1 MIIHRVLLFLSFI
14 QLSLSAAFPQDTNE
28 IPYYPGERMSYN
40 LRMGLITLGEAEISF
55 VSDSISC
62 GSFIHASAKSVGIA
76 RFIKDIEYTFNA
88 CMDPNTGLPKTS
100 TRIIR
105 EGEYTNNNIVYYYHN
120 LRPDSSI
127 VYSKKIDSLVVP
139 KDIFDILTGFYHFRS
154 NYLKPGTDNF
164 GTVVIKTFFID
175 AIWDLTI
182 RYAGKETIETKYGK
196 KECLKIMPVTKV
208 GAFFTS
214 TDDMT
219 IWVTNDKQM
228 IPVKIYV
235 DMKVGS
241 LTADLVKYKAPR
253 YKSRRNKVKL

>member
-1 MIIHRVLLFLSFI
+1 MIIHRVLLLFFFTP
-14 QLSLSAAFPQDTNE
+14 LSLSATFPQDTNE
-28 IPYYPGERMSYN
+28 IPYYPGELMSYD

-55 VSDSISC
+55 VSDSINC
-62 GSFIHASAKSVGIA
+62 GSFIYASAKSVGVA
-76 RFIKDIEYTFNA
+76 KFIKDIEYTFNA

-105 EGEYTNNNIVYYYHN
+105 EGEYTNNNIVYYYHD

-127 VYSKKIDSLVVP
+127 VYGNKIDSLVVP
-139 KDIFDILTGFYHFRS
+139 KNIFDILTGFYHFRS
-154 NYLKPGTDNF
+154 NYLKPGAGNF

-182 RYAGKETIETKYGK
+182 RYAGIETIETKYGK
-196 KECLKIMPVTKV
+196 KECLKIMPVTQV
-208 GAFFTS
+208 GAFFNS

-235 DMKVGS
+235 DLKVGS
-241 LTADLVKYKAPR
+241 LTADLVKYKAPKFKTR
-253 YKSRRNKVKL
+253 KIKKQ

>member
-1 MIIHRVLLFLSFI
+1 MMIYRVLLLFFFI
-14 QLSLSAAFPQDTNE
+14 PLSLSATFTQEAKE
-28 IPYYPGERMSYN
+28 IPCYPGELMSYD
-40 LRMGLITLGEAEISF
+40 LRMGLITLGKAEISF
-55 VSDSISC
+55 ASDSIDC
-62 GSFIHASAKSVGIA
+62 GAFIYVSAKSVGFA
-76 RFIKDIEYTFNA
+76 KFIKDIEYTFNA
-88 CMDPNTGLPKTS
+88 CMDQNTGLPKTS

-105 EGEYTNNNIVYYYHN
+105 EAEYTNNNIVYYYHN

-127 VYSKKIDSLVVP
+127 VYSNTIDSLVVP
-139 KDIFDILTGFYHFRS
+139 KDIFDILTGFYHFRT
-154 NYLKPGTDNF
+154 NYLNPGTGNF
-164 GTVVIKTFFID
+164 GTVIIKTFFID

-196 KECLKIMPVTKV
+196 KECLKIMPVTQV
-208 GAFFTS
+208 GKFFDS

-235 DMKVGS
+235 DLKVGS

-253 YKSRRNKVKL
+253 FKTRKIKRHH